1 LGFIAVL
8 IELKK
13 LGNIAEMHIASL
25 RTVWKITQTFSFLI
39 KQSYKNECETFGPW
53 NIHQQRRLKIIIFT
67 AKTFACGSFHPGPI
81 TKYIWGF
88 GEFFIEF
95 GR

>member
-1 LGFIAVL
+1 
-8 IELKK
+8 
-13 LGNIAEMHIASL
+13 
-25 RTVWKITQTFSFLI
+25 
-39 KQSYKNECETFGPW
+39 
-53 NIHQQRRLKIIIFT
+53 LKIIIFT

>member
-39 KQSYKNECETFGPW
+39 KQSYKNECETFGP
-53 NIHQQRRLKIIIFT
+53 
-67 AKTFACGSFHPGPI
+67 
-81 TKYIWGF
+81 
-88 GEFFIEF
+88 
-95 GR
+95 